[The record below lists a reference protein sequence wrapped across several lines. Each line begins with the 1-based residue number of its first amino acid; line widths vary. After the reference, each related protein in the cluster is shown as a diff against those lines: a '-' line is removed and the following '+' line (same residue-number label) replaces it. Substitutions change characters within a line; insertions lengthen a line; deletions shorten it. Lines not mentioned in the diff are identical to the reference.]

1 MNKEQIENSNTGT
14 DENDWQSESESETIL
29 IGHFKAKNINE
40 EPQYNSLLNYI
51 WLKLPANCEKDIP

>member
-1 MNKEQIENSNTGT
+1 MNKGQIENLNTGT
-14 DENDWQSESESETIL
+14 DENDWQSESEIETIL

>member
-14 DENDWQSESESETIL
+14 DENDWQSESESENIL

-40 EPQYNSLLNYI
+40 EPQYISLLNYI
-51 WLKLPANCEKDIP
+51 WLKLTANCEKDIP